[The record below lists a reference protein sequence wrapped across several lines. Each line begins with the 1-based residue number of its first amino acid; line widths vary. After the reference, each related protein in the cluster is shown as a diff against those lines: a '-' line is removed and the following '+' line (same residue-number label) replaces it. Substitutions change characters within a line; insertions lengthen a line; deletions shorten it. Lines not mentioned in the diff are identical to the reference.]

1 MLKYVGLVL
10 VIWHIEMTM
19 ENSPN
24 SLIFSWFRNRALSG
38 IYVLSQGIHITFEL

>member
-1 MLKYVGLVL
+1 MLKNVGLVL

-24 SLIFSWFRNRALSG
+24 SLIFLDVEVGPLQEFMYFHKG
-38 IYVLSQGIHITFEL
+38 FI